1 MNEIILSG
9 LLMVIAAQTSYL
21 VWRQHGR
28 SLTRRAR
35 PIFID
40 TSVLMDG
47 RIVSIAESGFL
58 AQANLVIP
66 RSVILEL
73 QLLADKSDHEKRE
86 RARYGLDVVAELQAI
101 DGLNVTVL
109 ADGKPSDGVD
119 ERLIELAK
127 QRRGSIMTIDFNLNK
142 VAATEEI
149 AVLNP
154 NDLARGLRMAHLPG
168 EKMTIEL
175 VEKGQNSKQ
184 AVGYLTDGT
193 MVVVEQAAS
202 KLGQTVT
209 VECIRSLQTAAG
221 RMMFARLVAKPTSPT
236 KKSTASAQE
245 ARVTTPASG
254 SLNKRTT
261 SAAVQPS
268 TAKPKRPA
276 TKSKRPPSSRQRE
289 AALIELVEQQRS

>member
-1 MNEIILSG
+1 MNEFIIGG
-9 LLMVIAAQTSYL
+9 LLGLIALQTSYL
-21 VWRQHGR
+21 VWHQLGG

-73 QLLADKSDHEKRE
+73 QLLADKADHEKRE

-101 DGLNVTVL
+101 DNVNVTVL

-127 QRRGSIMTIDFNLNK
+127 QQRGSIMTIDFNLNK
-142 VAATEEI
+142 VAATDEI

-168 EKMTIEL
+168 EKMMIEL

-184 AVGYLTDGT
+184 AVGYLADGT

-221 RMMFARLVAKPTSPT
+221 RMMFARLLNGSSDAT
-236 KKSTASAQE
+236 KKLIEKRKQAGSKSST
-245 ARVTTPASG
+245 
-254 SLNKRTT
+254 
-261 SAAVQPS
+261 
-268 TAKPKRPA
+268 RPISQHSNA
-276 TKSKRPPSSRQRE
+276 KSKRLPTSRQRE
-289 AALIELVEQQRS
+289 AALVELAEQQSKS